1 MKTYEPLKSPEIQ
14 RDATTGRFER
24 NGTLS
29 KVAKFRPDQ
38 PADATTGR
46 FERNAKRRP
55 GGTPFRP
62 GVSGNPAGKP
72 KGTPNKITVALRE
85 AILAAGEAAG
95 GEGGLT
101 SYLTRLALE
110 NSSAYAGLLAKV
122 LPTTLSTPDSHGGVG
137 VEVRFVREIV
147 YPSGRREV
155 EGTTPKSLPAP
166 SPALPRPADPTDDTN
181 EGAV

>member
-1 MKTYEPLKSPEIQ
+1 MKAYEPLKSPEIH
-14 RDATTGRFER
+14 RDDATGRFER
-24 NGTLS
+24 KGMLS
-29 KVAKFRPDQ
+29 KTAKFRQEQ
-38 PADATTGR
+38 PR
-46 FERNAKRRP
+46 AKRRP

-72 KGTPNKITVALRE
+72 KGTPNKITVALKE
-85 AILAAGEAAG
+85 AILLAGEAAG

-155 EGTTPKSLPAP
+155 EGVTPKALPAP
-166 SPALPRPADPTDDTN
+166 PD
-181 EGAV
+181 GK